1 MTPVRLEPAAIR
13 SRVKRSTTEPLRS
26 LTALLVVLMSITIE
40 LMLSSSQQY
49 FRHVGTLPKESEGQ
63 RRFGWNIRPQLHPK
77 SNVHKRANLAPSGAK
92 TEIKS
97 IRRITSVKV

>member
-1 MTPVRLEPAAIR
+1 MAAMTAI
-13 SRVKRSTTEPLRS
+13 
-26 LTALLVVLMSITIE
+26 LVVLMYITIE

-49 FRHVGTLPKESEGQ
+49 FRHDGTLPKESERQ

-97 IRRITSVKV
+97 IRRITSLKV